1 MIDFVTFLPNIDLNN
16 VLVPGDVTIESDE
29 DAYRYQVKI
38 EESFQKQL
46 GFRLKSGDMILTHFE
61 NLPNNNK
68 KQGRRK
74 SKVFERLAN
83 FLQKLFAEFWVVQ
96 DSQLWRDE
104 PPDQAEVPESGW
116 WELVCPSG
124 GLEPVQQETELAQWT
139 V

>member
-74 SKVFERLAN
+74 SKVFER
-83 FLQKLFAEFWVVQ
+83 FVVC
-96 DSQLWRDE
+96 S
-104 PPDQAEVPESGW
+104 V
-116 WELVCPSG
+116 VC
-124 GLEPVQQETELAQWT
+124 LCLDIDAD
-139 V
+139 

>member
-74 SKVFERLAN
+74 SKVFERFAN
-83 FLQKLFAEFWVVQ
+83 FFAKT
-96 DSQLWRDE
+96 S
-104 PPDQAEVPESGW
+104 
-116 WELVCPSG
+116 C
-124 GLEPVQQETELAQWT
+124 
-139 V
+139 